1 MSAKPPRTSGITPR
15 GNWGLAVLSIGIAP
29 WLPMIIEWSI
39 EWAQSRPIA
48 IDSLVITLACFSI
61 TVSLSTSYPFLC
73 FLFLFLSVLD
83 SAIYGALLA
92 AASPHDA
99 FRRGVLVGVL
109 SLLGVLTFASVL
121 RERFIRHV
129 EQHEVFFEW
138 LKS

>member
-1 MSAKPPRTSGITPR
+1 
-15 GNWGLAVLSIGIAP
+15 
-29 WLPMIIEWSI
+29 MIIEWSI
-39 EWAQSRPIA
+39 EWAESRPIA
-48 IDSLVITLACFSI
+48 INSLVITLACFSI

-92 AASPHDA
+92 DASPHDT

-109 SLLGVLTFASVL
+109 SLLGLLTFASVL

-129 EQHEVFFEW
+129 EQREVFFEW
-138 LKS
+138 LKL